1 MYLDLPHLPALTAAG
16 QDSRLAEWVVREVR
30 SSEMRDVYVAGA
42 GMTRFAKQ
50 PDRSLKDLTAEAVN
64 AALKDAGQTVGE
76 VQSCYFGNAVAG
88 SITGQEM
95 LAGQFLLRPL
105 GFGGIPVFNVENACA
120 SASTAFHL
128 AWQAVATGVHDAV
141 LAVGAEKMTHP
152 DKARSFAAIGGSVDV
167 ETTLADRPAGR
178 SFLMDMY
185 AESSLRYMEQ
195 TGATR
200 ADFARVVVKNQRHG
214 MLNPAAQ
221 YGGELTVE
229 QVLAAREI
237 VWPFTLQMCSP
248 ISDGAAAAL
257 LVSGELVPPSSPLV
271 AVLAS
276 VVRSAPADGVASVT
290 GLAAGAA
297 YEAAGIG
304 PVDLDCAEVH
314 DAAASAELVI
324 YEQLGLAEPGGGA
337 ALIRSGQTALGG
349 SLPVN
354 TSGGLLARGHPIGA
368 TGLAQIVEAVAQ
380 LRGTAGERQVPGA
393 RLALTQNAGGWH
405 GSDNVASVVHIFG
418 GLAA

>member
-1 MYLDLPHLPALTAAG
+1 
-16 QDSRLAEWVVREVR
+16 
-30 SSEMRDVYVAGA
+30 MRDVYVAGV
-42 GMTRFAKQ
+42 GMTKFAKQ

-64 AALKDAGQTVGE
+64 AAMKDAGQTIGE

-105 GFGGIPVFNVENACA
+105 GVGGIPVFNVENACA

-167 ETTLADRPAGR
+167 ETTPADLPAGR

-221 YGGELTVE
+221 YGGDLTLE

-257 LVSGELVPPSSPLV
+257 LVSDELVPAGSPVV

-324 YEQLGLAEPGGGA
+324 YEQLGLAKLGGGP

-380 LRGTAGERQVPGA
+380 LRGTAGGRQVPGA

>member
-1 MYLDLPHLPALTAAG
+1 
-16 QDSRLAEWVVREVR
+16 
-30 SSEMRDVYVAGA
+30 MRDVYVAGT

-50 PDRSLKDLTAEAVN
+50 PGRGLKDLTAEAVN
-64 AALKDAGQTVGE
+64 ATMKDAGLAVE
-76 VQSCYFGNAVAG
+76 DVQACYFGNAVAG
-88 SITGQEM
+88 SMTGQEM

-105 GFGGIPVFNVENACA
+105 GFGGIPVVNVENACA

-128 AWQAVATGVHDAV
+128 AWQAVATGAQDAV
-141 LAVGAEKMTHP
+141 LAVAAEKMTHP

-167 ETTLADRPAGR
+167 ETTPADLPAGR

-185 AESSLRYMEQ
+185 AESALLYMER

-200 ADFARVVVKNQRHG
+200 ADLAEVVVKNQRHG
-214 MLNPAAQ
+214 KLNPAAQ
-221 YGGELTVE
+221 YGADLTVE

-257 LVSGELVPPSSPLV
+257 LVSAELCAPDSAVT
-271 AVLAS
+271 VLAS
-276 VVRSAPADGVASVT
+276 VLRSAPLDGMTSVT
-290 GLAAGAA
+290 SLAAAAA
-297 YEAAGIG
+297 YEVAGLG
-304 PVDLDCAEVH
+304 PADLDCVEVH

-324 YEQLGLAEPGGGA
+324 YEQLGLAEPGDGPT
-337 ALIRSGQTALGG
+337 LIRSGQTRLGG

-368 TGLAQIVEAVAQ
+368 TGLAQIAEAVAQ
-380 LRGTAGERQVPGA
+380 LRGAAGGRQVPGA
-393 RLALTQNAGGWH
+393 RIALTQNAGGWH
-405 GSDNVASVVHIFG
+405 GNDNVASVVHIFG
-418 GLAA
+418 RTASPMSGRGVAAR

>member
-1 MYLDLPHLPALTAAG
+1 M
-16 QDSRLAEWVVREVR
+16 
-30 SSEMRDVYVAGA
+30 MRDVYMAGV

-50 PDRSLKDLTAEAVN
+50 PGRTLKDLTAEAVT
-64 AALKDAGQTVGE
+64 AALKDAGHAVE
-76 VQSCYFGNAVAG
+76 DVRSCYFGNAVAG
-88 SITGQEM
+88 SMTGQEM

-105 GFGGIPVFNVENACA
+105 GLGGIPVFNVENACA

-167 ETTLADRPAGR
+167 ETAPADLPDGR

-185 AESSLRYMEQ
+185 ADAALRYMER
-195 TGATR
+195 TGTTR
-200 ADFARVVVKNQRHG
+200 TDLALVVVKNQRHG
-214 MLNPAAQ
+214 KLNPAAQ

-229 QVLAAREI
+229 QVLSAREI

-257 LVSGELVPPSSPLV
+257 LVGGDLVSSRPAV
-271 AVLAS
+271 TVLAS
-276 VVRSAPADGVASVT
+276 AARSAPVDGTTSVT
-290 GLAAGAA
+290 SLAAAAA
-297 YEAAGIG
+297 YEQAGLG
-304 PVDLDCAEVH
+304 PADLHCVEVH

-337 ALIRSGQTALGG
+337 ALIRNGKTRLGG

-368 TGLAQIVEAVAQ
+368 TGLAQIVEAVTQ
-380 LRGTAGERQVPGA
+380 LRGTAGDRQVPGA
-393 RLALTQNAGGWH
+393 RVALTQNAGGWH
-405 GSDNVASVVHIFG
+405 DGDNVASVVHVFAG
-418 GLAA
+418 R

>member
-1 MYLDLPHLPALTAAG
+1 
-16 QDSRLAEWVVREVR
+16 
-30 SSEMRDVYVAGA
+30 MRDVYVAGV
-42 GMTRFAKQ
+42 GMTKFAKQ

-64 AALKDAGQTVGE
+64 AAMKDAGQTVGE

-167 ETTLADRPAGR
+167 ETTPADLPAGR

-221 YGGELTVE
+221 YGGDLTLE

-257 LVSGELVPPSSPLV
+257 LVSDELVPAGSPVV

-324 YEQLGLAEPGGGA
+324 YEQLGLAKLGGGP

-380 LRGTAGERQVPGA
+380 LRGTAGGRQVPGA

>member
-1 MYLDLPHLPALTAAG
+1 
-16 QDSRLAEWVVREVR
+16 
-30 SSEMRDVYVAGA
+30 MRDVYVAGA
-42 GMTRFAKQ
+42 GMTKFAKQ
-50 PDRSLKDLTAEAVN
+50 PDRNLKDLTAEAVN
-64 AALKDAGQTVGE
+64 AAMKDAGQTVGE

-167 ETTLADRPAGR
+167 EITPADLPPGR

-229 QVLAAREI
+229 QVLAARQI

-257 LVSGELVPPSSPLV
+257 LVSEELLPPGSPVV

-276 VVRSAPADGVASVT
+276 VVRSAPADGQASVT
-290 GLAAGAA
+290 GLAARAA
-297 YEAAGIG
+297 YEAAGID

-324 YEQLGLAEPGGGA
+324 YEQLGLAKLGDGP

-368 TGLAQIVEAVAQ
+368 TGLAQIVEVVAQ
-380 LRGTAGERQVPGA
+380 LRGTAGDRQVPGA

>member
-1 MYLDLPHLPALTAAG
+1 
-16 QDSRLAEWVVREVR
+16 
-30 SSEMRDVYVAGA
+30 
-42 GMTRFAKQ
+42 MTRFAKQ

-64 AALKDAGQTVGE
+64 AAMKDAGQTVGE

-167 ETTLADRPAGR
+167 ETTPADLPAGR

-257 LVSGELVPPSSPLV
+257 LVSEELVPPGGRVV
-271 AVLAS
+271 AILAS
-276 VVRSAPADGVASVT
+276 VVRSAPADGSASVT

-324 YEQLGLAEPGGGA
+324 YEQLGLTEPGGGA

-368 TGLAQIVEAVAQ
+368 TGLAQIVEAVVQ
-380 LRGTAGERQVPGA
+380 LRGTAGARQVPGA

>member
-1 MYLDLPHLPALTAAG
+1 
-16 QDSRLAEWVVREVR
+16 
-30 SSEMRDVYVAGA
+30 MRHVYVAGV
-42 GMTRFAKQ
+42 GMTKFAKQ
-50 PDRSLKDLTAEAVN
+50 PDRGLKDLTAEAVN
-64 AALKDAGQTVGE
+64 AALKDAGQTVGD

-105 GFGGIPVFNVENACA
+105 GFGGIGVFNVENACA

-167 ETTLADRPAGR
+167 ETTPADRPAGR

-185 AESSLRYMEQ
+185 AESALRYMAQ

-221 YGGELTVE
+221 YGAELTVE

-257 LVSGELVPPSSPLV
+257 LVSGELVPPGSPVV

-324 YEQLGLAEPGGGA
+324 YEQLGLAKPGDGA

-349 SLPVN
+349 SRPVN

-368 TGLAQIVEAVAQ
+368 TGLAQIVEVVGQ
-380 LRGTAGERQVPGA
+380 LRGTAGDRQVPGA

-405 GSDNVASVVHIFG
+405 GGDNVASAVHIFG
-418 GLAA
+418 GLAVT

>member
-1 MYLDLPHLPALTAAG
+1 
-16 QDSRLAEWVVREVR
+16 
-30 SSEMRDVYVAGA
+30 
-42 GMTRFAKQ
+42 
-50 PDRSLKDLTAEAVN
+50 
-64 AALKDAGQTVGE
+64 LKDAGQPVRD

-88 SITGQEM
+88 SMTGQEM

-105 GFGGIPVFNVENACA
+105 GLAGIPVFNVENACA

-141 LAVGAEKMTHP
+141 LAVAAEKMTHP

-167 ETTLADRPAGR
+167 ETVPADPPAGR

-185 AESSLRYMEQ
+185 AGAALRYMER
-195 TGATR
+195 TGTTR
-200 ADFARVVVKNQRHG
+200 ADLARVVVKNHRHG
-214 MLNPAAQ
+214 QLNPAAQ

-257 LVSGELVPPSSPLV
+257 LVSRDLCSPGPAV

-276 VVRSAPADGVASVT
+276 AVRSAPADETTSVT
-290 GLAAGAA
+290 SLAASAA
-297 YEAAGIG
+297 YEQAGLG
-304 PVDLDCAEVH
+304 PADLHCVEVH

-324 YEQLGLAEPGGGA
+324 YEQLGLAGPGDGA
-337 ALIRSGQTALGG
+337 ALIRGGHTMLGG
-349 SLPVN
+349 PRPVN

-380 LRGTAGERQVPGA
+380 VRGTAGDRQVPGA
-393 RLALTQNAGGWH
+393 RVALTQNAGGWH
-405 GSDNVASVVHIFG
+405 GSDNVASVIHILG
-418 GLAA
+418 RRAA

>member
-1 MYLDLPHLPALTAAG
+1 M
-16 QDSRLAEWVVREVR
+16 
-30 SSEMRDVYVAGA
+30 MRDAYVAGV

-50 PDRSLKDLTAEAVN
+50 PGRTLKDLTAEAVT
-64 AALKDAGQTVGE
+64 ATLKDAGQSVRD

-88 SITGQEM
+88 SMTGQEM

-105 GFGGIPVFNVENACA
+105 GLAGLPVFNVENACA

-128 AWQAVATGVHDAV
+128 AWQAVATGVQDAV
-141 LAVGAEKMTHP
+141 LAVAAEKMTHP

-167 ETTLADRPAGR
+167 ETVPADPPAGR

-185 AESSLRYMEQ
+185 AGAALRYMER
-195 TGATR
+195 TGTTR
-200 ADFARVVVKNQRHG
+200 ADLARVVVKNHRHG
-214 MLNPAAQ
+214 QLNPAAQ

-257 LVSGELVPPSSPLV
+257 LVSRDLCSPGPAV

-276 VVRSAPADGVASVT
+276 AVRSAPADEMTSVT
-290 GLAAGAA
+290 SLAAAAA
-297 YEAAGIG
+297 YEQAGLG
-304 PVDLDCAEVH
+304 PADLHCVEVH

-337 ALIRSGQTALGG
+337 ALIRSGNTRLGG
-349 SLPVN
+349 SRPVN

-380 LRGTAGERQVPGA
+380 LRGTAGGRQVPGA
-393 RLALTQNAGGWH
+393 RIALTQNAGGWH

-418 GLAA
+418 RRAA

>member
-1 MYLDLPHLPALTAAG
+1 M
-16 QDSRLAEWVVREVR
+16 
-30 SSEMRDVYVAGA
+30 MRDVYVAGV

-50 PDRSLKDLTAEAVN
+50 PGRTLKDLTAEAVT
-64 AALKDAGQTVGE
+64 AALKDAGHAVE
-76 VQSCYFGNAVAG
+76 DVRSCYFGNAVAG
-88 SITGQEM
+88 SMTGQEM

-105 GFGGIPVFNVENACA
+105 GLGGIPVFNVENACA

-167 ETTLADRPAGR
+167 ETAPADLPAGR

-185 AESSLRYMEQ
+185 AGAALRYMER

-200 ADFARVVVKNQRHG
+200 DDLARVVVKNQRHG
-214 MLNPAAQ
+214 KLNPAAQ

-237 VWPFTLQMCSP
+237 VWPFTLPMCSP

-257 LVSGELVPPSSPLV
+257 VVSRDLCSSASPV
-271 AVLAS
+271 TVLAS
-276 VVRSAPADGVASVT
+276 AARSAPVDGMASVT
-290 GLAAGAA
+290 SLAAAAA
-297 YEAAGIG
+297 YEQAGLG
-304 PVDLDCAEVH
+304 PADLDCVEVH

-324 YEQLGLAEPGGGA
+324 YEQLGLAEPGGGPE
-337 ALIRSGQTALGG
+337 LIRSGEVRLGG
-349 SLPVN
+349 PRPVN

-368 TGLAQIVEAVAQ
+368 TGLAQIVEAVTQ
-380 LRGTAGERQVPGA
+380 LRGTAGGRQVRGA
-393 RLALTQNAGGWH
+393 RIALTQNAGGWH
-405 GSDNVASVVHIFG
+405 GSDNVASVVHIFERR
-418 GLAA
+418 AA